1 MAKEIKNLG
10 ASVRARLLRI
20 SKEKGQSFD
29 LILTRYAIERLLY
42 RLAQSPHADRF
53 VLKGAMLLMTWFDE
67 PFRGTR
73 DLDLLGYGDPSPEG
87 LIGIFKEVLAVD
99 GEDGVAFDID
109 GVRIS
114 RIREDN
120 QYGGLRLRTTAD
132 IGGARIAANVDVGFG
147 DATEPAPKT
156 LDYPALLD
164 MPAPRLRGYARE
176 TVVAEKF
183 QAMVALGAANSRMK
197 DYYDIWMLSQ
207 SFDFDHERLAR
218 AIAATF
224 ARRKT
229 KIPDELPDALTPA
242 FAELPVKQQQWEAFK
257 RDVAIAPGALSDVLS
272 QLETFLMPAAKAAR
286 KGVQ

>member
-1 MAKEIKNLG
+1 MAKAIKNLG

-73 DLDLLGYGDPSPEG
+73 DLDLLGYGDPSLEG

-99 GEDGVAFDID
+99 GEDGVAFDVD

-147 DATEPAPKT
+147 DATEPVPET
-156 LDYPALLD
+156 LDYPVLLD

-183 QAMVALGAANSRMK
+183 QAMVALGTTNSRMK

-229 KIPDELPDALTPA
+229 NVPDELPDALTPI
-242 FAELPVKQQQWEAFK
+242 FAELPVKKQQWKAFK
-257 RDVAIAPGALSDVLS
+257 RDVVIDPGSLGDVIDAL
-272 QLETFLMPAAKAAR
+272 EAFLMPAAAEAR
-286 KGVQ
+286 KLAG